1 MRDLVRDPSCN
12 LDDCAAVVFV
22 SPSFVPMSIAN
33 RYWDRGR
40 ARDEQLNRAAY
51 RFTESLE
58 IRPRS
63 VMGINSFCSGYARA
77 LALVKNKLMPTLS
90 LSETEFV
97 LVVTASRISRITD
110 FSCKQSGALFG
121 DFATA
126 TILSRCDSYRYPVSF
141 EVIDATFNKRQVPRP
156 MFDFSMREDVL
167 VPTPDGGRSH
177 EPQRLVFS
185 LDGMGIAD
193 IAPRGM
199 AASAAKIMESNRLS
213 PDQVRHVVPHQAG
226 DGILR
231 LAGMK
236 LEDAGLTVDV
246 VNGMAKD
253 IGNVSS
259 CSVPSAIKNLWHELK
274 GNILCPVA
282 AVGAPGKCEVSEG
295 CILLHATSPQQ
306 SAAA

>member
-1 MRDLVRDPSCN
+1 
-12 LDDCAAVVFV
+12 
-22 SPSFVPMSIAN
+22 MSIAN
-33 RYWDRGR
+33 RHWDRNR
-40 ARDEQLNRAAY
+40 AREEQLNRAAH
-51 RFTESLE
+51 RFAESLE

-63 VMGINSFCSGYARA
+63 VIGINSFCSGYARA
-77 LALVKNKLMPTLS
+77 LALVKNKLLPTIS
-90 LSETEFV
+90 LSATEFV
-97 LVVTASRISRITD
+97 LVVTSSRISRITD

-126 TILSRCDSYRYPVSF
+126 TILSRCDSYKYPVSF
-141 EVIDATFNKRQVPRP
+141 EVVDALFNKRRVPRP
-156 MFDFSMREDVL
+156 MFDFSMKEDVL
-167 VPTPDGGRSH
+167 VPTPSGGRSY

-185 LDGMGIAD
+185 MDGMGIAD

-199 AASAAKIMESNRLS
+199 AASAARIMESNRLS
-213 PDQVRHVVPHQAG
+213 PDDVHHVVPHQAG

-236 LEDAGLTVDV
+236 LEDAGLKVDV

-259 CSVPSAIKNLWHELK
+259 SSVPSAIRSLWHELK

-295 CILLHATSPQQ
+295 CILLRATPKQH